1 MQNMILRTRFIE
13 HYYYEW
19 AQYVSLNLYK
29 RIYASRLLLLLLLF
43 IYLFDL
49 AFV

>member
-1 MQNMILRTRFIE
+1 MQNMILGICFIK

-29 RIYASRLLLLLLLF
+29 RIYGSRLCIIIIIIII
-43 IYLFDL
+43 IYSF
-49 AFV
+49 